1 MPPPTLASDV
11 AILLMSEYTSMETR
25 EASPNHCL
33 IKIESFYNSGIE
45 KYETK
50 EFWAGRYRWR
60 LIIYPN
66 GDNTVGEDRNCVSVY
81 LAMADTSS
89 YPANWEVNAV
99 FSIFLFDQ
107 ISANYLCSLGIT
119 RRFLGMKSEWGISK
133 FISKK
138 TMSEPSNGY
147 LVDDTCVFGA
157 EVFIVKNEAS
167 IPYMSLK
174 NFDVP
179 YKRDWKI
186 QNFSKLG
193 NFWSSEEFNAGG
205 HKWKI
210 RLYSKGDGKKAENH
224 VTIYLY
230 YLGSES
236 VQANYTICIKNQ
248 VSDQHMKRTS
258 IDHLFSASDNSWG
271 WGKFMEIATMNNPKK
286 GFVVNDSCLVHI
298 EISSVQ
304 VVPNTTSL
312 GKKVCNL
319 LTGLFL

>member
-1 MPPPTLASDV
+1 
-11 AILLMSEYTSMETR
+11 METR

-33 IKIESFYNSGIE
+33 IKIESFYNSGND

-50 EFWAGRYRWR
+50 EFWAGRHRWR

-81 LAMADTSS
+81 LVMADTSS

-107 ISANYLCSLGIT
+107 ISANYLCSLGMNNKT
-119 RRFLGMKSEWGISK
+119 FPRNEVRMGN
-133 FISKK
+133 ISKK
-138 TMSEPSNGY
+138 IMSEPLNGY

-157 EVFIVKNEAS
+157 EVFIVKKEAS

-210 RLYSKGDGKKAENH
+210 RLYSKGDGKEAESH

-304 VVPNTTSL
+304 VVPNAMSL
-312 GKKVCNL
+312 GKKI
-319 LTGLFL
+319 